1 MRTQKKKNS
10 REIVYGVN
18 SVFSALD
25 TAPEKIT
32 SAWIAKGRDEDRR
45 VADIVKRLDKCGVK
59 VQFCLSHFLDE
70 KTEGGVHQG
79 VVIEMLATPP
89 LNEHDLEDMIL
100 NKAGSRQ
107 LYLVLD
113 GVTDPRNL
121 GACMRSAWAAGAD
134 AVIVPR
140 DRSATLT
147 PVARKTAD
155 GAAEVVPF
163 VAVTNLARVLDF
175 MRDNAIEVV
184 GLAGETSDLIYEHK
198 FAPACA
204 VIMGAEDSGM
214 RRLTRE
220 KCDSIVK
227 IPMADGVESLNV
239 SVAAGITLF
248 EVVRQRL
255 G

>member
-1 MRTQKKKNS
+1 MRNQKKKSN

-25 TAPEKIT
+25 TASEKIT
-32 SAWIAKGRDEDRR
+32 AAWIAKGRDEDRR
-45 VADIVKRLDKCGVK
+45 VADIIARLEKAGVK
-59 VQFCLSHFLDE
+59 VQFSLSHFLDE
-70 KTEGGVHQG
+70 KTDGGVHQG

-89 LNEHDLEDMIL
+89 LNEHDLEDMII
-100 NKAGSRQ
+100 NKEGKPQ
-107 LYLVLD
+107 LYLILD

-121 GACMRSAWAAGAD
+121 GACMRSAWAAGVD
-134 AVIVPR
+134 AVIAPR

-175 MRDNAIEVV
+175 MRDRAIEVV
-184 GLAGETSDLIYEHK
+184 GLAGETEDVIYDHK

-204 VIMGAEDSGM
+204 VVMGSEDSGM
-214 RRLTRE
+214 RRLTRD
-220 KCDSIVK
+220 KCDAIVK
-227 IPMADGVESLNV
+227 IPMVDGVESLNV

-248 EVVRQRL
+248 EVVRQRR

>member
-32 SAWIAKGRDEDRR
+32 AAWIAKGRDEDRR
-45 VADIVKRLDKCGVK
+45 VADIVRRLENNGVK

-79 VVIEMLATPP
+79 VVLEMVATPP
-89 LNEHDLEDMIL
+89 LNEHDLEDMIVS
-100 NKAGSRQ
+100 KQGQKQ

-140 DRSATLT
+140 DRSASLT

-175 MRDNAIEVV
+175 MRDNAVEVV
-184 GLAGETSDLIYEHK
+184 GLAGETSDIIYEHQ

-204 VIMGAEDSGM
+204 VIMGSEDSGM